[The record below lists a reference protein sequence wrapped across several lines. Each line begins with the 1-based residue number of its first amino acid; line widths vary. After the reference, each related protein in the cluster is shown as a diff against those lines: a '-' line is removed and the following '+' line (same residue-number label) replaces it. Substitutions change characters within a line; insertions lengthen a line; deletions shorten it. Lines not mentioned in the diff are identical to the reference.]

1 MIRKDHFAKDN
12 DFGMNYIV
20 YHPENYENLPLL
32 IYLHG
37 AGERANNIE
46 HINRHGLPML
56 ISEGREYP
64 AVVLCPQCPGEFV
77 WCNIV
82 RDVKRLI
89 DKVVEEYNI
98 KKDRICITGSSMGG
112 FGTWSM
118 GITYSNFFSAIGP
131 VSGGGMA
138 WRTSNLRTTPVYAI
152 HGKKDELVLPILS
165 EHVVNAT
172 NEYGGNAKLLLL
184 DDYAHNDGINK
195 AYRDT
200 DLIDWLLAQRRT
212 DFTPVPEAISEC
224 F

>member
-46 HINRHGLPML
+46 HLHRHGVPKL

-77 WCNIV
+77 WCNVV

-89 DKVVEEYNI
+89 DKVVKDYNI
-98 KKDRICITGSSMGG
+98 QKDRICITGSSMGG

-131 VSGGGMA
+131 VAGGGMA
-138 WRTSNLRTTPVYAI
+138 WRSSNLKTTPVYAI
-152 HGKKDELVLPILS
+152 HGKKDALVLPFLS
-165 EHVVNAT
+165 EHLVKAT

-184 DDYAHNDGINK
+184 DDYAHNDGIDE
-195 AYRDT
+195 AYRNT
-200 DLIDWLLAQRRT
+200 DLIEWLLAQRRR
-212 DFTPVPEAISEC
+212 DFTPVPEAISHC
-224 F
+224 Y